1 MMTQAVLVKYDQKYK
16 EDEKKLYKEKIFDR
30 MQAKNQKLQEEER
43 RLAMEQ
49 EFEDMP
55 ALEE

>member
-1 MMTQAVLVKYDQKYK
+1 MLVKYDQKYK

-43 RLAMEQ
+43 RRAMEQ